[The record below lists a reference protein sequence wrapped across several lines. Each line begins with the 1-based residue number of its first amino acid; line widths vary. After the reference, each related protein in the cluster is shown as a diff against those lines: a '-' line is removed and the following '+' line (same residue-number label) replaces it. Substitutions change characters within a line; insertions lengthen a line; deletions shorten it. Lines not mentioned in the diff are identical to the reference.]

1 MPLVFI
7 LPLTICA
14 TPRAIII
21 VPRVAMNAGSFATE
35 IRSPFTRP
43 IARQQIIVMSTVKIG
58 FILNFVISVALIMH
72 DIPATEPIE
81 RSIPAVMRTND

>member
-1 MPLVFI
+1 
-7 LPLTICA
+7 
-14 TPRAIII
+14 
-21 VPRVAMNAGSFATE
+21 MNAGSFATE
-35 IRSPFTRP
+35 IRSPFKRP

>member
-1 MPLVFI
+1 
-7 LPLTICA
+7 
-14 TPRAIII
+14 
-21 VPRVAMNAGSFATE
+21 
-35 IRSPFTRP
+35 
-43 IARQQIIVMSTVKIG
+43 MSTVKIG